1 MKSHAT
7 IYGRLLVFALVF
19 FTSCSKNAGNPSAQ
33 SPASDSITG
42 LLTNGSWT
50 ISSLIQK
57 KEDNTAAFSGYVFRF
72 VSNGKLVATK
82 NGADIQGSWSYSPA
96 VTYYGSSSKD
106 AITVNMGTDNPFRR
120 LTKTWNLVSITSTAI
135 KLDNPEIL
143 EDEHLQFQ
151 K

>member
-1 MKSHAT
+1 MAV
-7 IYGRLLVFALVF
+7 G
-19 FTSCSKNAGNPSAQ
+19 Q
-33 SPASDSITG
+33 SVRSRK
-42 LLTNGSWT
+42 
-50 ISSLIQK
+50 K
-57 KEDNTAAFSGYVFRF
+57 KEDNTSAFSGYVFRF
-72 VSNGKLVATK
+72 ASNGKLIFTK
-82 NGADIQGSWSYSPA
+82 NGADIQGAWSYTPA

-106 AITVNMGTDNPFRR
+106 AITINMGTDNPFRR